1 MSEKHLSSFS
11 AGPFYGNTKRDHRHS
26 AHGRSASLWKG
37 AAMIYSDKQYGVAS
51 ARLNELRD
59 AIHAARGALRNEEPN
74 E

>member
-1 MSEKHLSSFS
+1 
-11 AGPFYGNTKRDHRHS
+11 
-26 AHGRSASLWKG
+26 
-37 AAMIYSDKQYGVAS
+37 MIYSDKQYGVAS